1 MEEGMD
7 GLLQDVR
14 YVLRTLKKS
23 PAFVTIGVLT
33 LALGIG
39 ANLAIFTIVNAVL
52 LQPLPFREP
61 DRIVRVFDDLGGAG
75 AKNVGMSVPEL
86 YDLQRSGA
94 FGQISAIIPASQA
107 LSGGDRVERIEF
119 LGTSPS
125 YFEVLGA
132 KPALGRVYTQ
142 AEWEPGCLDGVVVS
156 DGLWKRQFGS
166 DPHVIGRRVR
176 IDEDPYTVIGVMP
189 PGFRH
194 PGNTLGADVD
204 IWSACGFTVHPY
216 PSPPRRNVRFVAGAL
231 GRLKPGITLEQAQR
245 RLDALAISLQ
255 QTYPNDY
262 PKQQGWSLRLERAQT
277 SLTGNVRPTLVILL
291 AAVSFVLLIACVN
304 IASLLIAR
312 ASARMREFAIRQAL
326 GASRGQL
333 VRQVLTESLL
343 VSLAGGVTALAVLLI
358 AQRSLLTLLPADVPR
373 LAEVH
378 ADWRMVA
385 FALVLSL
392 ATGALVGLMPALH
405 ASAIDP
411 NRDLRDGGRTGGGQS
426 LRQTRS
432 RATLVV
438 LEVALS
444 AVLLI
449 GAGLLVRSFSVVLN
463 QNLGLDPQRLVTGQI
478 WIPFPG
484 NPKADQYGTPAQKAG
499 LVRELL
505 ARIALLPGIEQSAVG
520 SSSDIPLLGNV
531 NKPVPFSLPDEA
543 STQRNDHAAEFGAV
557 SAGYFAVLKTPL
569 KKGRVFTDHDADSSA
584 RVVVVNEAFVRRFSP
599 QRDVVGRRLRYVW
612 KFGDGVEKEADIIG
626 VVGDVRNGGLDMAP
640 APRVYESILQHASTA
655 PAVFLRTRSDVDA
668 KATEE
673 ALTQTVHSINPEL
686 PVFNVRSMA
695 ELRSASLA
703 RRQFSLLLMSAFA
716 VVALLL
722 AALGIYGVMAFV
734 VAQRAQEFGIRL
746 ALGAKPRNIL
756 GLAFRPGLILTAA
769 GTIVGLAAS
778 IGVTRLMSSLLF
790 GVSASDP
797 MTFAVVPVLL
807 AIVTMAACFIPARR
821 ATRVSP
827 MEVLK

>member
-1 MEEGMD
+1 MN
-7 GLLQDVR
+7 GLLQDLR
-14 YVLRTLKKS
+14 YALRTLRKS
-23 PAFVTIGVLT
+23 PAFVTITVLT

-39 ANLAIFTIVNAVL
+39 ANLAIFAVVNAVL
-52 LQPLPFREP
+52 LRPLPFREP
-61 DRIVRVFDDLGGAG
+61 DRIVRVFDDLRGAG

-94 FGQISAIIPASQA
+94 FEQISVIIPASQA

-125 YFEVLGA
+125 YFELLGA
-132 KPALGRVYTQ
+132 KPALGRTYTQ
-142 AEWEPGCLDGVVVS
+142 SEWVPGCLDGVVIS

-166 DPHVIGRRVR
+166 DPHVIGRGIR

-194 PGNTLGADVD
+194 PGNTLAGDVD
-204 IWSACGFTVHPY
+204 IWSACGFTEHPY
-216 PSPPRRNVRFVAGAL
+216 PSPPRRKARFVLGAL
-231 GRLKPGITLEQAQR
+231 GRLKPGLTLEQAQR
-245 RLDALAISLQ
+245 RLDALANSLQ
-255 QTYPNDY
+255 QTYASDY

-277 SLTGNVRPTLVILL
+277 SLTGDVRPTLVILL

-333 VRQVLTESLL
+333 VQQVLTESVLI
-343 VSLAGGVTALAVLLI
+343 SLAGGAAALAVLLI
-358 AQRSLLTLLPADVPR
+358 AQRSLLTLMPADVPR

-378 ADWRMVA
+378 ADWRVVA

-392 ATGALVGLMPALH
+392 ATGVLVGLMPALH

-426 LRQTRS
+426 VRQNRS
-432 RATLVV
+432 RAALVV
-438 LEVALS
+438 VEVALS

-449 GAGLLVRSFSVVLN
+449 GAGLLVRSFSAALG
-463 QNLGLDPQRLVTGQI
+463 QNPGLDPDRLVAGQI
-478 WIPFPG
+478 WVPFPT
-484 NPKADQYGTPAQKAG
+484 NPNADQYGTPAQQAG

-505 ARIALLPGIEQSAVG
+505 ARISLLPGIEQSAVG
-520 SSSDIPLLGNV
+520 SSRDIPLLGNV
-531 NKPVPFSLPDEA
+531 NSPLPFSLPDEV
-543 STQRNDHAAEFGAV
+543 STQGNDHAAEFGAV
-557 SAGYFAVLKTPL
+557 SARYFAVLKTPL
-569 KKGRVFTDHDADSSA
+569 KQGRVFTDHDTDSTE
-584 RVVVVNEAFVRRFSP
+584 RVVVVNDAFVRRFSP

-612 KFGDGVEKEADIIG
+612 RFGDGLEKEAIIIG
-626 VVGDVRNGGLDMAP
+626 VVGDVRNDGLDVAP
-640 APRVYESILQHASTA
+640 APRVYESILQHAGST
-655 PAVFLRTRSDVDA
+655 PAVFLRTRADVDV
-668 KATEE
+668 KATKE

-686 PVFNVRSMA
+686 PVFNVRTMA
-695 ELRSASLA
+695 DLMSASMA
-703 RRQFSLLLMSAFA
+703 RRQFSLFLMSVFA

-734 VAQRAQEFGIRL
+734 VGQRAQEFGIRL
-746 ALGAKPRNIL
+746 ALGAKPRDIL
-756 GLAFRPGLILTAA
+756 SLAIRPGLILTAI

-778 IGVTRLMSSLLF
+778 IAVTRLMSSLLF

-797 MTFAVVPVLL
+797 ITFVVVPVLL
-807 AIVTMAACFIPARR
+807 GIVTMAACFIPARR

-827 MEVLK
+827 MEALK